1 MMLVS
6 FEVTTK
12 SRDYPVC
19 VGENILPNI
28 GESFSETTDRVFVV
42 TDDDVAKILL
52 DSLTSGLSNSGI
64 EAITKVLPSGEN
76 IKSLST
82 AEDMYDFL
90 LKNHGT
96 RSDLLLALGGGVIG
110 DLAGFVASTY
120 KRGMGLIHAPTTL
133 LAQVDSALGGKT
145 GVNMPDGK
153 NLVGTFYQPHAV
165 VADVSVLK
173 TLPDDDFASGLGE
186 VVKYGAIMDNDLLG
200 ILMDN
205 RDEILRREPEILSR
219 VVERCLRNKARIVEE
234 DEREEERKREILN
247 FGHTIG
253 HAVETCSKHKIP
265 HGHAVA
271 IGMVEEAHF
280 AVREGFLDD
289 QSLQS
294 LISILSMFGLPTSI
308 PSKVDMKEFEEV
320 IRQDKKVR
328 QGQLMLPV
336 LMELGRTELKAVE
349 PPHALIRINGGE

>member
-1 MMLVS
+1 MLVS
-6 FEVTTK
+6 FVVKTN

-42 TDDDVAKILL
+42 TDDDVAKIFL
-52 DSLTSGLSNSGI
+52 DPLTSGLSNSGI
-64 EAITKVLPSGEN
+64 EVITKILPSGEN

-82 AEDMYDFL
+82 AEEMYDFL

-120 KRGMGLIHAPTTL
+120 KRGMGLIQAPTTL

-145 GVNMPDGK
+145 GVNMPNGK

-165 VADVSVLK
+165 VADVAALK

-186 VVKYGAIMDNDLLG
+186 VIKYGAIMDNDLLG
-200 ILMDN
+200 ILADN
-205 RDEILRREPEILSR
+205 RDGILSR
-219 VVERCLRNKARIVEE
+219 EPDILSSVVERCLRNKARIVEE
-234 DEREEERKREILN
+234 DEREEDRKREILN
-247 FGHTIG
+247 YGHTIG
-253 HAVETCSKHKIP
+253 HAVETCSKHEVP

-271 IGMVEEAHF
+271 IGMVEEARF

-308 PSKVDMKEFEEV
+308 PLDVDLEEFEQV

-336 LMELGRTELKAVE
+336 LLELGRIELKAVD
-349 PPHALIRINGGE
+349 PPHALILRKGGE

>member
-1 MMLVS
+1 
-6 FEVTTK
+6 
-12 SRDYPVC
+12 
-19 VGENILPNI
+19 
-28 GESFSETTDRVFVV
+28 
-42 TDDDVAKILL
+42 
-52 DSLTSGLSNSGI
+52 
-64 EAITKVLPSGEN
+64 
-76 IKSLST
+76 
-82 AEDMYDFL
+82 
-90 LKNHGT
+90 
-96 RSDLLLALGGGVIG
+96 
-110 DLAGFVASTY
+110 
-120 KRGMGLIHAPTTL
+120 
-133 LAQVDSALGGKT
+133 
-145 GVNMPDGK
+145 
-153 NLVGTFYQPHAV
+153 
-165 VADVSVLK
+165 
-173 TLPDDDFASGLGE
+173 
-186 VVKYGAIMDNDLLG
+186 
-200 ILMDN
+200 
-205 RDEILRREPEILSR
+205 
-219 VVERCLRNKARIVEE
+219 